1 MFKNARDGI
10 GKIYISELMMLI
22 AGVMAFIGTVVDMTT
37 VKASGTDPAFYGVF
51 VPVLAIVALIA
62 GLIVYLINLWN
73 TNEDFRNAVI
83 NIWNSIIID

>member
-1 MFKNARDGI
+1 MIKNPCDGI
-10 GKIYISELMMLI
+10 RKTCISELMMLI

-62 GLIVYLINLWN
+62 FVLNIVGLAKAGKD
-73 TNEDFRNAVI
+73 EDA
-83 NIWNSIIID
+83 